1 MCDAAQTATLAGGA
15 ASAGG
20 SVLGGQAQAGAY
32 YGSADQIE
40 LESRQRA
47 LAIRR
52 LAKETLS
59 AANADY
65 GAAGVDVT
73 SGSPRVAAEY
83 VSHNAEVDVL
93 NSIASGNAAAD
104 SARKSARAAKNAGI
118 MGAATSAL
126 AAYGAYVALVA

>member
-1 MCDAAQTATLAGGA
+1 MCDAAQTATFAGGA
-15 ASAGG
+15 ASAGA

-59 AANADY
+59 SANADY
-65 GAAGVDVT
+65 AAAGVDVG
-73 SGSPRVAAEY
+73 SGSPRVAAKY

-104 SARKSARAAKNAGI
+104 SVRKSANAAKNSGYLQ
-118 MGAATSAL
+118 AAESAIVT
-126 AAYGAYVALVA
+126 YGAYLALA